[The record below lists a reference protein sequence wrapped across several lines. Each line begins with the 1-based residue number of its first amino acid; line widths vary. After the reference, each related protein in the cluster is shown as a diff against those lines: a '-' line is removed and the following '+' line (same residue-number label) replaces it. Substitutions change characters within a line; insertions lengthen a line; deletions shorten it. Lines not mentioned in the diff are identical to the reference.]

1 MAVNSIISFRLTKFT
16 LNKSVQQFRKFDIEI
31 SYSLQ
36 SFLFKVD
43 NLKIWC
49 FVLNTTETGLYSVFG
64 FFLVFRQSFTNVLK
78 SKYLTQDSAVVD
90 KKKNW
95 KNKQFWNKQTMNTW
109 RINNINNNNNKFNI
123 KNNFHKNM
131 QRHVES
137 TARNRKISLQKNEGF
152 IFGVNSTVSILPF

>member
-16 LNKSVQQFRKFDIEI
+16 LNKSVQQFRKFDIKI

-64 FFLVFRQSFTNVLK
+64 FFLVFRQFFTNVLK

-90 KKKNW
+90 KKKTEKTNNFEI
-95 KNKQFWNKQTMNTW
+95 NKQWT
-109 RINNINNNNNKFNI
+109 
-123 KNNFHKNM
+123 HE
-131 QRHVES
+131 ES
-137 TARNRKISLQKNEGF
+137 TT
-152 IFGVNSTVSILPF
+152 STTIINLI